1 MDLSTHFLVNHS
13 QHFVATRMEAA
24 RPFGYGNGSFVASM
38 IAATAAGIRRLA
50 GTVEGW
56 ARGRGVEV
64 IEHRLPRPSSAR

>member
-1 MDLSTHFLVNHS
+1 MDLNTQFLVNHS
-13 QHFVATRMEAA
+13 EHYVASRLQAA

-38 IAATAAGIRRLA
+38 IAATAAGIRRFA

-64 IEHRLPRPSSAR
+64 IEHRLPRPTSAR